1 MESWGD
7 VMHSKRVYAKIIVNL
22 LLTII
27 CIPLVL
33 FLGPKL
39 LAFFSPFVVAYIIS
53 MIANPL
59 VRFME
64 RRVKIVRR
72 HSSAIIIIVVLAAI
86 FGLIYLCGIFL
97 VRQFSALYEDIPNIA
112 KSLTELLDDI
122 SVRFSNT
129 FVMLPDG
136 MKTVITNLGANVE
149 NYLSKYLDGIEM
161 PSILEISNYVKDV
174 ANILFIIIITI
185 LATYFFIA
193 ERDRMAEVSNRI
205 FPESIKKGY
214 KLIVDNFKN
223 AVGGYFKAQFKIM
236 ILLLFIMFVAF
247 ELMDVNF
254 SFLLALGIAFLDF
267 LPIFGT
273 GAVFWPWA
281 VVDLISGNYLRAV
294 FIVILYLV
302 CLLVKQLLQPKMVG
316 DSIGVSPLL
325 ALVFMFIGYRLGG
338 VIGMII
344 GIPIGL
350 MLVNFYRLGMFDRI
364 IRGIKIIIS
373 DINEFRKY

>member
-112 KSLTELLDDI
+112 KSLTELLDEI

>member
-1 MESWGD
+1 
-7 VMHSKRVYAKIIVNL
+7 MHSKRVYAKIIVNL

-112 KSLTELLDDI
+112 KSLTEFLDEI